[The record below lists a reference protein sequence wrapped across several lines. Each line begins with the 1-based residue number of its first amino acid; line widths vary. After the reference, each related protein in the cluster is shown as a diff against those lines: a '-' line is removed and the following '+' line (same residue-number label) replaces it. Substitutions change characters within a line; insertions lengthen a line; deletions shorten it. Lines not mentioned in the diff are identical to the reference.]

1 MNNHENT
8 TVKSLDRY
16 LLRID
21 VWGMAFGCMVG
32 WGVFAM
38 PGVIFLSSA
47 SPTET
52 VIGMLIGAIVMIV
65 IGACYG
71 YLQERYSNC
80 GGSFIFVLK
89 TFGADHAYLCAW

>member
-1 MNNHENT
+1 MKQSETMEQNNSGYIGNA
-8 TVKSLDRY
+8 KA
-16 LLRID
+16 
-21 VWGMAFGCMVG
+21 WAFSYGSAVG